1 MMVRDFKEG
10 KEGEP
15 MHTIFRSTVFSSE
28 LSNYSYE
35 RRLSVFV
42 SQKDFPPRRVLL
54 LAKSSLL
61 ISL

>member
-42 SQKDFPPRRVLL
+42 FPKRFPTTPRSVIGYIFT
-54 LAKSSLL
+54 SD
-61 ISL
+61 